1 MNALPAGMY
10 VHHTHAWYV
19 RRSEEGI
26 GYLEL
31 GLWLIVNSH
40 VGAGN
45 QTQDRPIEEKPVL
58 FTAILLP
65 QYFRY

>member
-45 QTQDRPIEEKPVL
+45 QTQDLCKSRE
-58 FTAILLP
+58 
-65 QYFRY
+65 YF